1 MREQKNQ
8 MGKAG
13 KTARA
18 REKAVRT
25 QSGRK
30 KSIKT
35 QLMLSTSLL
44 IAFICLVFAVLTS
57 VSVNGLLRDYV
68 STEMGN
74 RSADAAKLVEQQLS
88 SYISQVEDIA
98 SREDIRTMNWS
109 VQKSVLVKEAER
121 IGFER
126 FQVGY
131 TTESADHVYG
141 DVISTTGDT
150 SNAGDREFF
159 KLAAGGVSNISDV
172 LFARIDLKM
181 VICVSAPIYNGRNE
195 VVGILT
201 GVADASLLNNLV
213 NEINVENNGFCFII
227 NKSGTKMSAADYADV
242 ENAQNDISSSEGQ
255 EASGSVPAISPD
267 SAYDSIAAVERK
279 MVAGESGVDSYR
291 FGGKEYYIGFA
302 PILDGQWSFAITAEK
317 DAALAGASSLV
328 TRLVLMSVLFLIAG
342 SVAVYIIG
350 SMICNPI
357 VKLTKNT
364 ALLADGNLKNEFDP
378 KTLKNHNEVGDMAR
392 GMQQVQDN
400 LRQIV
405 AELQKSI
412 RGIKNSSSDFSNAF
426 DNITQHVTDVNGL
439 VQGIAL
445 SSNSQAEETEA
456 AEDKVNLIEDGIER
470 NTSSANE
477 LEKSVTN
484 MNRYAGEALS
494 SLESLIR
501 ICEKTADAVGDVML
515 QTKLTNDSAVKIQNA
530 VDVITD
536 IAERTNLLSLNASI
550 EAARAGEAGRGF
562 AVVAEEIRNLS
573 IGSSDAAKEI
583 SSVVNELI
591 ANSNVNVEKMKEVEG
606 QVTSQQR
613 QLKDTEQSFQGLRS
627 EVEVVS
633 RVSEDIHT
641 QTGILDGLKTEVG
654 STIVKLAEDAVNN
667 VASTTEASD
676 NMNHLSQMVEECTG
690 RTKEM
695 LEMSDSLEVQA
706 AKFKL

>member
-8 MGKAG
+8 MGRAG
-13 KTARA
+13 KTA

-57 VSVNGLLRDYV
+57 ASVNGLLRDYV

-201 GVADASLLNNLV
+201 GVADASILNNLV

-227 NKSGTKMSAADYADV
+227 NKSGTKMSAVDYADV

-279 MVAGESGVDSYR
+279 MVAGESGVDSYH

-364 ALLADGNLKNEFDP
+364 VLLADGNLKNEFDP

-484 MNRYAGEALS
+484 MNRYAGEALA